1 MNREPERD
9 ALRPEYDFTAGA
21 KGRHRRAYRQG
32 TNAVLLEPDVA
43 AVFKDASAVNTA
55 LRALVQVAAAQA
67 VANVDLFQRTDR
79 RTDEPEPTAHLYC
92 RTPSKGDCRLP
103 PDEGGL
109 GSSRRGVEPYRW
121 PMEDP
126 QCTQLQ
132 GCALVGN
139 AGVSPAFPT
148 RDSLDGAARQQQISL
163 SRTDGANITSTSTK
177 FLPVLGHQQVD
188 RRALL
193 LALPGVR

>member
-43 AVFKDASAVNTA
+43 AVFKDAAAVNTA

-103 PDEGGL
+103 PDEGAWEVPAAESNHIVGL
-109 GSSRRGVEPYRW
+109 WRTPNAPNSKDVLSLGTRGFRPRSQREIAW
-121 PMEDP
+121 TE
-126 QCTQLQ
+126 LQ
-132 GCALVGN
+132 DSNRLASLVRT
-139 AGVSPAFPT
+139 VPT
-148 RDSLDGAARQQQISL
+148 
-163 SRTDGANITSTSTK
+163 
-177 FLPVLGHQQVD
+177 
-188 RRALL
+188 LL
-193 LALPGVR
+193 LPLRNS